1 MGHCVTG
8 LWQAVGN
15 VNVDREVSGRQA
27 RAGFR
32 VRCSLSCAASIRL
45 WLHLKFRSN
54 VRATVILNYSVTVK
68 HG

>member
-1 MGHCVTG
+1 MRHCVTG

-15 VNVDREVSGRQA
+15 VNVDHEGSGQQA

-32 VRCSLSCAASIRL
+32 VTCSLSCTASIRL
-45 WLHLKFRSN
+45 WLHFKFESE
-54 VRATVILNYSVTVK
+54 VRATAILNYSVTVK

>member
-1 MGHCVTG
+1 MRHCVTG
-8 LWQAVGN
+8 LLQVVGN
-15 VNVDREVSGRQA
+15 TNVDHEVSGRQA

-32 VRCSLSCAASIRL
+32 VRCSLSCTASIRL
-45 WLHLKFRSN
+45 WLLFKFGSE

>member
-1 MGHCVTG
+1 MRHCVTG

-15 VNVDREVSGRQA
+15 VNVDRAGSGRRA

-32 VRCSLSCAASIRL
+32 VRCSFSCTASIPL
-45 WLHLKFRSN
+45 GLHFKFGSE

-68 HG
+68 PG